1 MFRSFPFHL
10 DSHVYMNY
18 RDNKGHPGPPCLIEI
33 LTFSEDYLMTP
44 LNLTHYIPLVVD
56 ALQRLIP
63 LIGDV
68 KNREKRE
75 QLEEA
80 LERLNEGSEALRSWL
95 VARERRMTLMMIIL
109 GLSLALS
116 FVNLILLIHVTRTL

>member
-1 MFRSFPFHL
+1 
-10 DSHVYMNY
+10 
-18 RDNKGHPGPPCLIEI
+18 
-33 LTFSEDYLMTP
+33 MTP
-44 LNLTHYIPLVVD
+44 INLTHYIPLIVD
-56 ALQRLIP
+56 ALQRLVP

-95 VARERRMTLMMIIL
+95 VARERRMTLMLIVL

-116 FVNLILLIHVTRTL
+116 LINLILLIYVVRVL

>member
-1 MFRSFPFHL
+1 
-10 DSHVYMNY
+10 
-18 RDNKGHPGPPCLIEI
+18 
-33 LTFSEDYLMTP
+33 MTP

-63 LIGDV
+63 LIGDG